1 MEYQLSISHTITDI
15 DSALWQELD
24 QGRSFYLSYDWLHS
38 IEGVLTPDSF
48 YLIVSSSDT
57 HQPLAAL
64 PCYLI
69 SNESTYLFF
78 NVPKLLLSQES
89 ITTAGQFLSSE
100 ESSCLNE
107 LATASRLYQQALYPT
122 LLCVAPYGYI
132 SAICYRSGLT
142 ANESQKITNFIIN
155 ALNDLASTC
164 GAKCIAFLY
173 VPEQEDPFLRE
184 TLLEH
189 NYLPMLLNANAVLPV
204 EWKSFDEYLMT
215 RTKKRRWTIRD
226 DMRKFQSQ
234 GLTIRYDDVSALT
247 EQFAPLQLNM
257 QRKYGHRSDLL
268 WAIRGYEQI
277 KQNLASWA
285 RVFTVYKDT
294 QPLAFALFYEK
305 DGIYYCKQAG
315 FDYEQLGNS
324 SCYFNLVFYEP
335 IRQAIARGIRSIH
348 YGLESYETKLSRGC
362 YLQKLWGY
370 FSFPQGIPPQL
381 ADCIAL
387 ENRAQH
393 LRLASIQKKR

>member
-1 MEYQLSISHTITDI
+1 MEYQLCISRTIADI
-15 DSALWQELD
+15 DPALWRELD

-48 YLIVSSSDT
+48 YLIVYSGDAR
-57 HQPLAAL
+57 QPLAAL

-78 NVPKLLLSQES
+78 NVPKLLFSQES

-107 LATASRLYQQALYPT
+107 LATTSHAYLQALYPT
-122 LLCVAPYGYI
+122 LICVAPYGYI

-142 ANESQKITNFIIN
+142 ADEIQKIMNFIVN
-155 ALNDLASTC
+155 ALHNLATTC
-164 GAKCIAFLY
+164 GAKSIAFLY
-173 VPEQEDPFLRE
+173 VSEQEDPFLPE
-184 TLLEH
+184 TLLAH
-189 NYLPMLLNANAVLPV
+189 DYLPMLLNANAVLPV

-215 RTKKRRWTIRD
+215 RTNNRRNTIRD
-226 DMRKFQSQ
+226 DIRKFQSQ
-234 GLTIRYDDVSALT
+234 GLTIRHQDVSALT
-247 EQFAPLQLNM
+247 EQLALLQMNM

-268 WAIRGYEQI
+268 WTIRGYEQI
-277 KQNLASWA
+277 KQNLGRWA

-305 DGIYYCKQAG
+305 DGTYYCKQAG

-335 IRQAIARGIRSIH
+335 IRQAIARGIGSIH

-370 FSFPQGIPPQL
+370 FSFPQGIPAQL

-387 ENRAQH
+387 ENRAYH
-393 LRLASIQKKR
+393 TRLESIQKKS